1 MPDVTLTINQQKVTA
16 SEGASILEAAEGAGI
31 YIPAL
36 CAYPGL
42 RPLPEEEPDRA
53 CQLCLAEVTGEVVL
67 SCMTPVS
74 EGMVVQTETRRVR
87 QLRRVNLAAILRRHP
102 NACLTCHRRE
112 RCGPFDICLR
122 QVAVEDRCVIC
133 PRNRNCELQKA
144 VDQIGVDEL
153 SPYIPKKLPVRN
165 DSPFFVRD
173 HNLCIL
179 CERCV
184 RVCQDIRGVKAIDF
198 AYPCHEACPAGID
211 IPRYVRLIARGRPDA
226 ALAVIREKVPFPGS
240 LGRVCIHPC
249 ETACQRGLAVDQ
261 PICIRMLK
269 RFADDNSDDGWKKR
283 SKKLPPTGKRVAV
296 VGAGPAGLTA
306 AYYLAK
312 LGHNVT
318 VLESLP
324 EPGGMMRVGIPEYRL
339 PRNVL
344 AGEIENIKGAGVDIK
359 LNTRV
364 EALDPLFEEGYDAIF
379 LAVGAHQGMRLGVE
393 GETVPGVI
401 ESADFLY
408 RANLGENVDVGQDVV
423 VIGGGNVAIDAA
435 RISLRLGAKKVT
447 ILYRR
452 TRAEMPASPE
462 EVDAALEEGID
473 IQYLAAP
480 SRVSRDNGRLKL
492 ESLRMELGEP
502 DESGRRRPVPI
513 KGSEFVTEM
522 DTLIAAIGQR
532 PEVPEDFSVQVG
544 RGNVLTVDGNMM
556 TSRQGVF
563 SGGDCVSG
571 PASVIQAIAAGR
583 KAAEAIDRYLGGKGD
598 ISEALVAPDE
608 ATFWLNGYFPQEKLA
623 TFTHL
628 SPEAS
633 INSFDEV
640 EAELDRDMAIAEAMR
655 CLQCHVITPPDELLL
670 QDANCQF
677 CGACVD
683 ACPTGALTELSS
695 RWTAAPDRQVTTTCP
710 YCGVGCQLNLE
721 VKDRKVI
728 RVTPGRNGSVNS
740 GQACVKGKFGLE
752 FVHHGERL
760 TSPLVKRGGEF
771 MEVTW
776 MEALELVAD
785 NLLKYKGDQF
795 AAISSAKCTNE
806 DNYVIQKFARAVM
819 GTNNIDHCARL
830 CHAPTVAGLAQ
841 CFGSGAMTNSINE
854 IGDAGCILSIGSNT
868 TSAHPIVGL
877 EVKKAVSRGAKL
889 IVANPREI
897 DLCRSADLWLQHR
910 PGSDVALLM
919 GMMRFIVDEGLA
931 DQTFI
936 RSRCENYEA
945 FLDSL
950 SDFGMDF
957 VEKITGVP
965 RDKIAQAARIY
976 ATQKPSTIL
985 YAMGITQ
992 HSHGTDNVIATA
1004 NLAMLT
1010 GNVGKPST
1018 GVNPLR
1024 GQNNVQGACDMG
1036 ALPTVYPGYQAVTD
1050 PNLRQKF
1057 EDAWGVS
1064 LSPTAGLALTEIF
1077 PAVLEGNIKA
1087 MYLVG
1092 ENPVLSD
1099 PDSKHVREALD
1110 KLDFLVVQDIFLTET
1125 ARLADVVLPAASF
1138 AEKDGTFTNTE
1149 RRVQRVRQAIEP
1161 IGDSRPDWW
1170 ITCQIAERMGGKG
1183 FDFEDPS
1190 HIMQEI
1196 TSLTPSYGGISHQ
1209 RLEKGGLQWPC
1220 PTEDYPG
1227 TPILHEHTFARGK
1240 GKFMPLKYTPPA
1252 EEPDDKYPF
1261 ILTTER
1267 SLYHFHTSTM
1277 TRKVRGLSKLRPEET
1292 VEINPADAEALGI
1305 SDGQTVKV
1313 ASRRGEITAKAKVTP
1328 ASPPGVVTMS
1338 FHFAESPTNL
1348 ITSPALD
1355 PVAKIPELKVCA
1367 VNLEAQGPKS

>member
-1 MPDVTLTINQQKVTA
+1 MDTVALTINDKEVSVGKGQTVLQ
-16 SEGASILEAAEGAGI
+16 AAEVAGV
-31 YIPAL
+31 YIPTL
-36 CAYPGL
+36 CYYPGL
-42 RPLPEEEPDRA
+42 PPHGGCRMCLVEVEDMRRLTTA
-53 CQLCLAEVTGEVVL
+53 CT
-67 SCMTPVS
+67 TPVAD
-74 EGMVVQTETRRVR
+74 GMIVR
-87 QLRRVNLAAILRRHP
+87 TDTPQIDQLRRDVLELILTEHP
-102 NACLTCHRRE
+102 HACFSCDRRE
-112 RCGPFDICLR
+112 RCSPLDICLR
-122 QVAVEDRCVIC
+122 NVALTQRCVTC
-133 PRNRNCELQKA
+133 PKNGHCELQKV
-144 VDQIGVDEL
+144 VDYVGVREISL
-153 SPYIPKKLPVRN
+153 PYAYKDLPVAKDN
-165 DSPFFVRD
+165 PFFDRD
-173 HNLCIL
+173 YNLCIL
-179 CERCV
+179 CGRCV
-184 RVCQDIRGVKAIDF
+184 RVCQEIRLTGAIAFTYRGSKA
-198 AYPCHEACPAGID
+198 
-211 IPRYVRLIARGRPDA
+211 LIG
-226 ALAVIREKVPFPGS
+226 
-240 LGRVCIHPC
+240 
-249 ETACQRGLAVDQ
+249 TAFNA
-261 PICIRMLK
+261 P
-269 RFADDNSDDGWKKR
+269 
-283 SKKLPPTGKRVAV
+283 
-296 VGAGPAGLTA
+296 
-306 AYYLAK
+306 
-312 LGHNVT
+312 
-318 VLESLP
+318 
-324 EPGGMMRVGIPEYRL
+324 
-339 PRNVL
+339 
-344 AGEIENIKGAGVDIK
+344 
-359 LNTRV
+359 
-364 EALDPLFEEGYDAIF
+364 
-379 LAVGAHQGMRLGVE
+379 
-393 GETVPGVI
+393 
-401 ESADFLY
+401 
-408 RANLGENVDVGQDVV
+408 
-423 VIGGGNVAIDAA
+423 
-435 RISLRLGAKKVT
+435 
-447 ILYRR
+447 
-452 TRAEMPASPE
+452 
-462 EVDAALEEGID
+462 LEEAD
-473 IQYLAAP
+473 
-480 SRVSRDNGRLKL
+480 
-492 ESLRMELGEP
+492 
-502 DESGRRRPVPI
+502 
-513 KGSEFVTEM
+513 
-522 DTLIAAIGQR
+522 
-532 PEVPEDFSVQVG
+532 
-544 RGNVLTVDGNMM
+544 
-556 TSRQGVF
+556 
-563 SGGDCVSG
+563 
-571 PASVIQAIAAGR
+571 
-583 KAAEAIDRYLGGKGD
+583 
-598 ISEALVAPDE
+598 
-608 ATFWLNGYFPQEKLA
+608 
-623 TFTHL
+623 
-628 SPEAS
+628 
-633 INSFDEV
+633 
-640 EAELDRDMAIAEAMR
+640 
-655 CLQCHVITPPDELLL
+655 
-670 QDANCQF
+670 CQF

-683 ACPTGALTELSS
+683 VCPTGALVERSNKWAGL
-695 RWTAAPDRQVTTTCP
+695 PDYTTTTTCP

-721 VKDRKVI
+721 VRKGKI
-728 RVTPGRNGSVNS
+728 NNVTPSAENS
-740 GQACVKGKFGLE
+740 ANQGQACVKGRFGIGE

-1277 TRKVRGLSKLRPEET
+1277 TRKVRGLTKLRPEET

-1367 VNLEAQGPKS
+1367 VNLEAQSR